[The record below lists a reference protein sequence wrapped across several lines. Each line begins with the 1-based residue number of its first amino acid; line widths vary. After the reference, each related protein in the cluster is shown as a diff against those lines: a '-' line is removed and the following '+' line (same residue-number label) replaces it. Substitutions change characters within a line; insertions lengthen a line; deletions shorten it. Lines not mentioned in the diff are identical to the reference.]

1 MTVGEVCNRAVIIVK
16 PDASVIDA
24 VRLMK
29 SYHVGD
35 VVVVKNRDDRR
46 IPIGIV
52 TDRDIALSMADNA
65 RRVSYLRVEDVMSH
79 DVVTSLESETV
90 HEALKK
96 MQSSGIRR
104 LPVVNDEG
112 ALEGIVTFDD
122 LIELLSE
129 ELADLAMLLDKEQKR
144 ERLGRVEQ

>member
-1 MTVGEVCNRAVIIVK
+1 
-16 PDASVIDA
+16 
-24 VRLMK
+24 
-29 SYHVGD
+29 
-35 VVVVKNRDDRR
+35 
-46 IPIGIV
+46 
-52 TDRDIALSMADNA
+52 
-65 RRVSYLRVEDVMSH
+65 
-79 DVVTSLESETV
+79 
-90 HEALKK
+90 

-144 ERLGRVEQ
+144 ERLGRVER

>member
-1 MTVGEVCNRAVIIVK
+1 
-16 PDASVIDA
+16 
-24 VRLMK
+24 MK

-35 VVVVKNRDDRR
+35 VVVVEDRDGRH
-46 IPIGIV
+46 IPTGIV
-52 TDRDIALSMADNA
+52 TDRDIALSVADNA
-65 RRVSYLRVEDVMSH
+65 RRLPYLRVADVMSH
-79 DVVTSLESETV
+79 DVVTSLESETI

-122 LIELLSE
+122 VIELLSE
-129 ELADLAMLLDKEQKR
+129 ELADLAKLLDQEQKR
-144 ERLGRVEQ
+144 ERLGRLER